1 MAADLCFPLLKYSHA
16 VGMSPDNTIPWNHL
30 QASDLFVIVT
40 GKNTHLVDGL
50 LTLRVVQGNRVLE
63 SIDVASYVDASRA
76 ARRGA
81 EQHGVTPQLEQLPI
95 FGMTKEALLA
105 LRYRPADGQTRRLQL
120 RVESAT
126 QCLQIVN
133 AFKARGME
141 FQAQR
146 PGTGRQNTARPI
158 SAMNTER
165 LLTATSS
172 SPHFQSSQ
180 AGPYPSPTRN
190 ATSEIG
196 SLPRLPTARPV
207 ETQTFAARSAEYCP
221 GAQSQAMPPPRFLVR
236 DEAAAPREVVPS
248 RPSTSQLYRS
258 YTTPSQPL
266 SHEVQEWQR
275 RPLDLIEE
283 RPSSTSHMAT
293 LASIREAVEA
303 EASPPRTANGMP
315 LSVFHPTLPVRD
327 PSCSTPE
334 PGALIGLSSDARPH
348 TARPSTSATSI
359 PPEMAFDHDIP
370 PPRELPFKQP
380 DSRRAGS
387 AHSGSRPGTSAMSL
401 PPLPKPKLREEGSSS
416 STARA
421 DLLSPEKG
429 LSSSRPGTASPLKRG
444 FNAVDAN
451 TEAQRAQTSM
461 GLGAA
466 QQGSTHGDTSPS
478 KKTRVTELTA
488 AAVISP
494 RKPSGMK
501 ELLSRRPL
509 EECSVNARMPRMDS
523 LADAPHE
530 TVSPPPKRAAARDST
545 ASVYKLAAESS
556 ITGTA
561 TGEVS
566 IGEYATQSRQERE
579 EVLEQFMMEHLEDPA
594 FATLCEDVENC
605 WRLRVVLGL

>member
-1 MAADLCFPLLKYSHA
+1 MATDFCFPLLKYSHA
-16 VGMSPDNTIPWNHL
+16 VGMSPDNTIPWIHL

-40 GKNTHLVDGL
+40 GKNTHIVDGL

-63 SIDVASYVDASRA
+63 SIDVARYIDASRD

-141 FQAQR
+141 FQDQR

-207 ETQTFAARSAEYCP
+207 ETQTFAARSAEYFP
-221 GAQSQAMPPPRFLVR
+221 AAQSQAMLPPPFLIR
-236 DEAAAPREVVPS
+236 DEAAAPREVVPT

-266 SHEVQEWQR
+266 SHEVQESPR

-293 LASIREAVEA
+293 LGGIREAVKA
-303 EASPPRTANGMP
+303 EASAPRTASTM
-315 LSVFHPTLPVRD
+315 VFHHALPVGD
-327 PSCSTPE
+327 PSSSTPE
-334 PGALIGLSSDARPH
+334 PGALISLHSDARPH
-348 TARPSTSATSI
+348 TARPSTAATSI
-359 PPEMAFDHDIP
+359 LPEMAFNLDIP
-370 PPRELPFKQP
+370 PPRELPFKRP
-380 DSRRAGS
+380 ESRRAGS
-387 AHSGSRPGTSAMSL
+387 AHSSSRPGTSAMSL

-421 DLLSPEKG
+421 DSLSPEKG
-429 LSSSRPGTASPLKRG
+429 LTSSRPGTASPLKRG
-444 FNAVDAN
+444 FDAVDTN
-451 TEAQRAQTSM
+451 AQLERAQTSM

-466 QQGSTHGDTSPS
+466 PRGSTYGDTSPS
-478 KKTRVTELTA
+478 KKTRTA
-488 AAVISP
+488 APIAAAIVSP
-494 RKPSGMK
+494 RRPSGMK

-509 EECSVNARMPRMDS
+509 DDRSVNARIPRTDS

-530 TVSPPPKRAAARDST
+530 TVSPRPKRAMARDPT
-545 ASVYKLAAESS
+545 ASAYNLAVQSS

-579 EVLEQFMMEHLEDPA
+579 EVLEQFMMEHLEDSA

>member
-1 MAADLCFPLLKYSHA
+1 MATDLCFPLLKYSHA

-30 QASDLFVIVT
+30 QASDLFVLVT

-50 LTLRVVQGNRVLE
+50 LTLRVVHGNRVLE

-105 LRYRPADGQTRRLQL
+105 LRYRPADGQTPATPSRECHPVPPDCQCIQGPWHGVPR
-120 RVESAT
+120 SASRHRST
-126 QCLQIVN
+126 EYGKTDIGYEYGAAPDCD
-133 AFKARGME
+133 FK
-141 FQAQR
+141 
-146 PGTGRQNTARPI
+146 
-158 SAMNTER
+158 
-165 LLTATSS
+165 LTAL
-172 SPHFQSSQ
+172 PIQ
-180 AGPYPSPTRN
+180 PSWT
-190 ATSEIG
+190 
-196 SLPRLPTARPV
+196 LPKPNP
-207 ETQTFAARSAEYCP
+207 ECNESAEYCP
-221 GAQSQAMPPPRFLVR
+221 GAQSQAMPPPRLLVR
-236 DEAAAPREVVPS
+236 DEAAAPRAVVPS
-248 RPSTSQLYRS
+248 RSSTSQFYRS

-266 SHEVQEWQR
+266 SHEVQESQR

-293 LASIREAVEA
+293 LASIREAVET
-303 EASPPRTANGMP
+303 ESSPPRTANGMP
-315 LSVFHPTLPVRD
+315 LSVFHPTSPVRD
-327 PSCSTPE
+327 PACSTPGA
-334 PGALIGLSSDARPH
+334 GALIGLSSDARPH
-348 TARPSTSATSI
+348 TARPLTSATSI
-359 PPEMAFDHDIP
+359 PPEMVFDHDIP
-370 PPRELPFKQP
+370 PPRELPFKRP

-387 AHSGSRPGTSAMSL
+387 AHSSSRPGTSVMSL

-421 DLLSPEKG
+421 DSLSPEKG
-429 LSSSRPGTASPLKRG
+429 LSSSRPGTASPLKRD

-451 TEAQRAQTSM
+451 AEAQRAQTSM

-466 QQGSTHGDTSPS
+466 PQGSTHGDTSPS

-488 AAVISP
+488 AAVIPP

-501 ELLSRRPL
+501 ELLSRCPL
-509 EECSVNARMPRMDS
+509 EERSVNARMPRTDS
-523 LADAPHE
+523 LADAPQE
-530 TVSPPPKRAAARDST
+530 TVSPPPKRAMARDPT
-545 ASVYKLAAESS
+545 AGAYKLAAESS

>member
-1 MAADLCFPLLKYSHA
+1 MATDLCLPLLKYSHTI
-16 VGMSPDNTIPWNHL
+16 GMSTDNTIPWIHL

-40 GKNTHLVDGL
+40 GKNTHIVDGL

-63 SIDVASYVDASRA
+63 SIDIAQYVDASRD

-105 LRYRPADGQTRRLQL
+105 LRYRPADGQIQTRRLQL

-141 FQAQR
+141 FQDQR
-146 PGTGRQNTARPI
+146 PGTGRQATARPT
-158 SAMNTER
+158 SAINKER

-172 SPHFQSSQ
+172 SPHFQSSH
-180 AGPYPSPTRN
+180 AGPYTSPTRS
-190 ATSEIG
+190 AASEIG

-207 ETQTFAARSAEYCP
+207 ETHVSTARPAEYLP
-221 GAQSQAMPPPRFLVR
+221 VAQSQAMPPPPFLVR
-236 DEAAAPREVVPS
+236 DEAAAPREVMPT

-266 SHEVQEWQR
+266 SHEVQELSR
-275 RPLDLIEE
+275 RPWDRMDE
-283 RPSSTSHMAT
+283 RPSSTAHMTT

-303 EASPPRTANGMP
+303 GASPPRTANAMP
-315 LSVFHPTLPVRD
+315 PSAFQPTLSVGD
-327 PSCSTPE
+327 PHSSTPE
-334 PGALIGLSSDARPH
+334 PRAIIGLHSDARSH

-359 PPEMAFDHDIP
+359 LPDTAFDHEIP
-370 PPRELPFKQP
+370 PPRELPFKRP

-387 AHSGSRPGTSAMSL
+387 GHSSSRPGTSAMSL
-401 PPLPKPKLREEGSSS
+401 PPLPKPKLREEGPSS

-421 DLLSPEKG
+421 DSLSPEKG
-429 LSSSRPGTASPLKRG
+429 LISSRPGTASPLKRG
-444 FNAVDAN
+444 FHAVDAN
-451 TEAQRAQTSM
+451 AESERAQTSL
-461 GLGAA
+461 GLGN
-466 QQGSTHGDTSPS
+466 SDTSPT
-478 KKTRVTELTA
+478 KKTRVAEPSPA
-488 AAVISP
+488 ATLSP
-494 RKPSGMK
+494 RRPSGMK

-509 EECSVNARMPRMDS
+509 DERSANAGIPRTDS

-530 TVSPPPKRAAARDST
+530 TVSPPPRRGMARDPT
-545 ASVYKLAAESS
+545 ASAYNLAVESS
-556 ITGTA
+556 VTGTA

-566 IGEYATQSRQERE
+566 IGEYAVQSRQDRE
-579 EVLEQFMMEHLEDPA
+579 EALEQFMMEHLEDPA

>member
-1 MAADLCFPLLKYSHA
+1 MATDLCFPLLKYSHA

-30 QASDLFVIVT
+30 QASDLFVVVT

-50 LTLRVVQGNRVLE
+50 LTLRVVHGNRVLE

-141 FQAQR
+141 FQDQR

-165 LLTATSS
+165 LLTATS
-172 SPHFQSSQ
+172 
-180 AGPYPSPTRN
+180 SPTRN

-221 GAQSQAMPPPRFLVR
+221 GTQSQAMPPPRLLVR
-236 DEAAAPREVVPS
+236 DEAAAPRAVVPS
-248 RPSTSQLYRS
+248 RSSTSQFYRS

-266 SHEVQEWQR
+266 SHEMQELQR

-293 LASIREAVEA
+293 VASIREAAEA

-327 PSCSTPE
+327 PSCSSPE

-359 PPEMAFDHDIP
+359 PREMAFDHDIP
-370 PPRELPFKQP
+370 PPRELPFKRP

-387 AHSGSRPGTSAMSL
+387 AHGSSRPGTSAMSL

-421 DLLSPEKG
+421 DSLSPEKG

-451 TEAQRAQTSM
+451 AEAQRAQTSM

-466 QQGSTHGDTSPS
+466 PQGSTHGDTSPS
-478 KKTRVTELTA
+478 KKTRVTEPTA

-494 RKPSGMK
+494 RKPSGME

-509 EECSVNARMPRMDS
+509 EERSVNARMPRTDS

-530 TVSPPPKRAAARDST
+530 TVSPPPKRAMARDPT
-545 ASVYKLAAESS
+545 AGAYKLAAESS